1 MNCAISVLSV
11 LIGQLIGLPIGML
24 LFNRFSKYGS
34 GKWEL

>member
-1 MNCAISVLSV
+1 MTWEQIIVFELCLITGMPIS
-11 LIGQLIGLPIGML
+11 LI